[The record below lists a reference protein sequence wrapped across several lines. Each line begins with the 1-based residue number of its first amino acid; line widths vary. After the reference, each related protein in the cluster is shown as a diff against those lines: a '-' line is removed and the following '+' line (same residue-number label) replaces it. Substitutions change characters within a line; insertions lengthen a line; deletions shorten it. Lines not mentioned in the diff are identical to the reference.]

1 MAFDIRK
8 MEVKD
13 AASII
18 EHKKKVTEENPDTLA
33 TAIENKTITIEE
45 EKATVKSLGPND
57 LGIVAVDGDKVVG
70 MLNMRQ
76 DHRKKFEHIGQ
87 FGISMQQAYTGSG
100 TGTEMVKQA
109 IQFARDN
116 DMLEKIILTVFSNN
130 PGAIKLYKKLGFE
143 EEATLKNQVKL
154 AQGYTDLVYMSIDVK

>member
-1 MAFDIRK
+1 
-8 MEVKD
+8 
-13 AASII
+13 
-18 EHKKKVTEENPDTLA
+18 
-33 TAIENKTITIEE
+33 
-45 EKATVKSLGPND
+45 
-57 LGIVAVDGDKVVG
+57 
-70 MLNMRQ
+70 
-76 DHRKKFEHIGQ
+76 
-87 FGISMQQAYTGSG
+87 
-100 TGTEMVKQA
+100 MVKQA

>member
-45 EKATVKSLGPND
+45 EEATVKSLGPND

-130 PGAIKLYKKLGFE
+130 PGAIKSVSYTHL
-143 EEATLKNQVKL
+143 TLPTTPYV
-154 AQGYTDLVYMSIDVK
+154 

>member
-18 EHKKKVTEENPDTLA
+18 EHKKRVTEENPDTLA

-45 EKATVKSLGPND
+45 EEATVKSLGPND